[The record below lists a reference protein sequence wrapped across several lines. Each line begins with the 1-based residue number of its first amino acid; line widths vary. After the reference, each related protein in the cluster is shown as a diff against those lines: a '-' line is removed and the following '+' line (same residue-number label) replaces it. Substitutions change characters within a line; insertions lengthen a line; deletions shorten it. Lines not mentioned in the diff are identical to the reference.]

1 MTTLQSRLRTAQS
14 GAGKVAALGVALA
27 LCACQ
32 RPIRAASL
40 SEVHAPVTAVPAH
53 SDNRP
58 RQGPADSI
66 VSESDLRVLREA
78 PNLTSFLVID
88 YARPPVPQ
96 SPCALH
102 LLYEP
107 DSTTLTLL
115 ASFRSDS
122 PTRSPVDSSAVLYG
136 AYGVAAGEWH
146 GVRMDELIRVACKR
160 VA

>member
-1 MTTLQSRLRTAQS
+1 MSAPESRLSTVRFGVGKMAAF
-14 GAGKVAALGVALA
+14 GAVFA

-32 RPIRAASL
+32 TQMRASSL
-40 SEVHAPVTAVPAH
+40 SEVHAPPIRMPAQ
-53 SDNRP
+53 SDGRP

-66 VSESDLRVLREA
+66 VNEGDLRVLRAA
-78 PNLTSFLVID
+78 PHLTSFLVID

-102 LLYEP
+102 LLYEL

-122 PTRSPVDSSAVLYG
+122 PTGSRVDSSAVLYG
-136 AYGVAAGEWH
+136 AYGVATADWH
-146 GVRMDELIRVACKR
+146 GVRMDELIRIACKR
-160 VA
+160 VT